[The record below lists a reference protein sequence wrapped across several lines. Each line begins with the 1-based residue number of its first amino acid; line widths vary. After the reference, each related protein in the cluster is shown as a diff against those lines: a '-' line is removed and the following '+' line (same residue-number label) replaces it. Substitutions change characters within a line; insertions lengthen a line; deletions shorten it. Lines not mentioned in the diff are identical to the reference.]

1 WIASTRRRLLEAS
14 GLAPGPGCLTLDLGF
29 RGYHRAGAGKHAG
42 ATGIE
47 GEAGLVVVTKFPV
60 NRSFRA
66 HPSALSQV
74 REFVRDQSSADGL
87 DQETCDDLVLAISEA
102 CVNAVI
108 HTGSARFEV
117 SWRNQDSCV
126 AVLVPDGGVVDSR
139 VQVPEIDGRAGRGI
153 PIMLALVD
161 EVTIR
166 EGTASTPGTVVR
178 FLKHLGRNGRTRVP
192 V

>member
-1 WIASTRRRLLEAS
+1 VA
-14 GLAPGPGCLTLDLGF
+14 
-29 RGYHRAGAGKHAG
+29 
-42 ATGIE
+42 
-47 GEAGLVVVTKFPV
+47 VTKFPV

-74 REFVRDQSSADGL
+74 REFVRDQSSENGF
-87 DQETCDDLVLAISEA
+87 DQETCDDLVLAVSEA

-117 SWRNQDSCV
+117 SWRTQDPFV
-126 AVLVPDGGVVDSR
+126 EILVKDEGVFDSK
-139 VQVPEIDGRAGRGI
+139 VPVPEIDGTAGRGI

-166 EGTASTPGTVVR
+166 EGTRSSPGTVVR
-178 FLKHLGRNGRTRVP
+178 FVKHVGAKSKHEAAV
-192 V
+192 

>member
-1 WIASTRRRLLEAS
+1 
-14 GLAPGPGCLTLDLGF
+14 
-29 RGYHRAGAGKHAG
+29 
-42 ATGIE
+42 
-47 GEAGLVVVTKFPV
+47 VVVTKFPV

-117 SWRNQDSCV
+117 SWRSQDASV
-126 AVLVPDGGVVDSR
+126 EILVKDEGVFDSK
-139 VQVPEIDGRAGRGI
+139 VPVPEIDGTAGRGI

-166 EGTASTPGTVVR
+166 EGTPSTPGTVVR
-178 FLKHLGRNGRTRVP
+178 FVKHLGGNGKTQAAV
-192 V
+192 